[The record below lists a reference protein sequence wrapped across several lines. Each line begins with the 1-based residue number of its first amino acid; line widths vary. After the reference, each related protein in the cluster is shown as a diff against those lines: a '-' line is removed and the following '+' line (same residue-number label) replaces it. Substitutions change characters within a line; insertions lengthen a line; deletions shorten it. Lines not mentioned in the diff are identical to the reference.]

1 MARNAHTKCPALAAP
16 LLLLLLAL
24 TQGGPCRNSASANNA
39 DDANK
44 PAAAESGARAN
55 VVAAAAKGGDTNTGG
70 KVNLSANRSI
80 ETGGGV
86 VPTGTWGGEH
96 VRLTVRSGGAD
107 IEFDCAHGRMAKLT
121 TDAAGNFSAEGVF
134 VAERGGPVR
143 PGDREDARPARY
155 SGRVEGKRMTLSI
168 TVSGADG
175 EAEPVVYK
183 LTRGAEA
190 ELTKCL

>member
-16 LLLLLLAL
+16 LLLLLAL
-24 TQGGPCRNSASANNA
+24 TQAGSCRNSASANSA
-39 DDANK
+39 DGANK
-44 PAAAESGARAN
+44 PAAAAASGARAN
-55 VVAAAAKGGDTNTGG
+55 VAAAKGGDTNTGG

-80 ETGGGV
+80 ETGGGGV

-155 SGRVEGKRMTLSI
+155 SGRVEGKHMTLSF
-168 TVSGADG
+168 TVGGADE

>member
-1 MARNAHTKCPALAAP
+1 MARNAHTKCPTLAAP
-16 LLLLLLAL
+16 LLLLLAL
-24 TQGGPCRNSASANNA
+24 TQGGSCRNSASANSA
-39 DDANK
+39 ESANK
-44 PAAAESGARAN
+44 PAL
-55 VVAAAAKGGDTNTGG
+55 VAAANGGDTNTGG
-70 KVNLSANRSI
+70 KVNLSANRSG
-80 ETGGGV
+80 ETGGVGV

-96 VRLTVRSGGAD
+96 VRLRVKSGGAD

-143 PGDREDARPARY
+143 PGDGEDARPTRY
-155 SGRVEGKRMTLSI
+155 SGRVEGKHMTLSF
-168 TVSGADG
+168 TVSGADE